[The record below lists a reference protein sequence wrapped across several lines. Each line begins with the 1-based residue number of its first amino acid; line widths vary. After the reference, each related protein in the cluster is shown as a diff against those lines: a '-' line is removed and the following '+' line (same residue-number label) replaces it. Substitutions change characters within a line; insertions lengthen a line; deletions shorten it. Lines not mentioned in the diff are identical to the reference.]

1 MYIEVVKTEFMICS
15 RHNLSAKLKRNLKM
29 TLKNN
34 QINVN
39 LRQKTSLIDNRGGF
53 LTIYKTNNHN
63 KNRSENLKK
72 SHHIHNTNIF
82 FFLFFS

>member
-1 MYIEVVKTEFMICS
+1 
-15 RHNLSAKLKRNLKM
+15 M

-82 FFLFFS
+82 FSYFSVKIQTKSLQNASNG